1 MQVKHLHEINRPLL
15 HRTPRPTSLELV
27 SDGRLWINDPTHCIL
42 RICNLPPDT
51 IVDYD
56 EETGFLD
63 LTLPIQKG
71 EPHARPQTSHP

>member
-1 MQVKHLHEINRPLL
+1 MRVKHLHDLKRPLRNL
-15 HRTPRPTSLELV
+15 TPAPTSLELT
-27 SDGRLWINDPTHCIL
+27 SDGGRLWINDPTHCVL

-71 EPHARPQTSHP
+71 EPHAG